1 MRRAIGI
8 VIAVLIVVVGLSF
21 AMLNHDDAT
30 LNYYLGQATMP
41 LSLWIAVALAL
52 GAVLGAIS
60 ALGVVARQRRELSR
74 LRRRVDETQR
84 ELSELRKMPIRN
96 TL

>member
-8 VIAVLIVVVGLSF
+8 VVAVLIVAIGLSF

-41 LSLWIAVALAL
+41 LSLWMTVARL
-52 GAVLGAIS
+52 LGAIFGVIS
-60 ALGVVARQRRELSR
+60 TLGVMARQRRELSR
-74 LRRRVDETQR
+74 LRRRVDEAQR

-96 TL
+96 TP

>member
-8 VIAVLIVVVGLSF
+8 VVAVIIVVIGLSF
-21 AMLNHDDAT
+21 AMLNHGDAT

-41 LSLWIAVALAL
+41 LSLWMIIALIL
-52 GAVLGAIS
+52 GAVAGALSTI
-60 ALGVVARQRRELSR
+60 GVVARQRRELSR

-84 ELSELRKMPIRN
+84 ELSELRKLPIRN
-96 TL
+96 AP

>member
-8 VIAVLIVVVGLSF
+8 VVAVLIVAIGLSF

-41 LSLWIAVALAL
+41 LSLWMTVALL
-52 GAVLGAIS
+52 LGAIFGVIS
-60 ALGVVARQRRELSR
+60 TLGVMARQRRELSR
-74 LRRRVDETQR
+74 LRRRVDEAQR

-96 TL
+96 TP